1 MALLALVILAVV
13 TGVYFTDSLTE
24 SRAERLEVIA
34 QLKSL
39 QTAQLYSYLYYQ
51 IYFLASRDTVQNALT
66 YRKAGN
72 TSSNLASSAVSTMQ
86 QLLDSSG
93 TFKDARLYDLSLDTV
108 GEATAA
114 PDPTVAN
121 VTEAVVN
128 ALYPFTDNT
137 LNTTEV
143 LSRISDTGGFIAGPV
158 PQEENYFM
166 SITVP
171 VYANSSVLIT
181 TPNLSGYLTVIMNAS
196 TIEAVT
202 NTSYTT
208 DVTLISLYKP
218 VYSNVNDAILGF
230 SYVFESQYVEDKS
243 NDYNSSQNF
252 VEYDVYALESFEP
265 CYAAFVENKTVGSFT
280 HISDQGGKSVAL
292 GYSTVDV
299 LFDTWLV
306 TVEQDSST
314 FMGPT
319 YKLTKIIVGV
329 VVGISVALCLL
340 TFPLAHYFVRPI
352 IRLQNA
358 TEDITRGRGLKNFK
372 PRRKKMGL
380 FFGTR
385 WSMGWNVNDKQQ
397 QQDYPDFNEKSP
409 NNNSNN
415 NISNLNRNGDNIM
428 EFQKSSSSSFRSFGI
443 LRSTHN
449 INNINNINTSRHSYA
464 QSQDSKVHSL
474 VGSGVGSQLTSSP
487 NPYDSNQ
494 ENGFT
499 LPEIVPSKSFFV
511 DELSELTEAFNAM
524 TMELDRQY
532 QHLEDRVKART
543 KELEIAKIQADGARA
558 QAEKANEAK
567 TVFIANISHE
577 LRTPLN
583 GILGMT
589 AVALAENNIDRIH
602 DSLEL
607 IFRSGELLL
616 HILTQ
621 LLTFSKN
628 QLAKTKLEIK
638 NFGILEVASQIKS
651 IFGKNAKDHRVDLNI
666 IVKPKIFRK
675 MVLLGDSNRIIQV
688 VMNLVSNSLK
698 FTPEEGSINV
708 TIKIIGEYDEETSKI
723 SNYEKVYIKSFE
735 RSRRRNQIGNSTNKI
750 QTNKIEEITNNTTD
764 NNNTNNSKTD
774 NSNPIKISNDTS
786 RPAINTTT
794 NDNSKKG
801 DSSGSTTFITDTE
814 LSSNDQKLRDSL
826 DNDIIFNEKSNDN
839 NNNNNIHKIDNTDHE
854 KYFNSSD
861 SASTHRLSI
870 DERKYDVDD
879 INEENDDDYDDES
892 GEDNDSM
899 SFRDTDNDTQTIHTL
914 KSSIYYNALN
924 ESYKYGS
931 DNLTNRAS
939 LMNELHPG
947 LDDDEKAEL
956 NLVNKNT
963 RSNINLDK
971 DNNTDNKNN
980 NSYFDDFDVP
990 GKNSKTKVLRK
1001 PIKWV
1006 IQISVQDTG
1015 TGIDE
1020 SLQEKVFEA
1029 FVQGDQTLSRSH
1041 GGTGLGLSICKQ
1053 FAKMMN
1059 GTLSLKSKIGQGTTF
1074 TFTIPLTQIG
1084 EFEISKENEKAFYND
1099 EFSEDYPKSKRVTI
1113 LAPGESHGFRP
1124 DDGDLESKENPIKNE
1139 AHDHSSAINGS
1150 DDSSESIA
1158 DMPTGLNDGDN
1169 KAFKEFHRRSYS
1181 KESGFDDLAPNYFAK
1196 PELITRASTG
1206 TAHSALSRNSRN
1218 SINSSGS
1225 ENIISPSGITTGNLG
1240 DVSTNSGSP
1249 LRFLVAED
1257 NLVNQEV
1264 IKRMLNLEGF
1274 RNITLACDGSEA
1286 IDIVRQTLDNG
1297 DNFDLIFMD
1306 IQMPNLDGLSATRII
1321 RQTLKYSQPIV
1332 ALTAFADKSNEDDC
1346 LDAGMSGF
1354 LSKPIR
1360 RSLLRK
1366 IIYDFCPG
1374 AFNSISRNLNNSN
1387 KTSNGNNSLP
1397 PSNSSTQNSDYKL
1410 PTTIESDE

>member
-13 TGVYFTDSLTE
+13 TGVYFTESLTE

-34 QLKSL
+34 QLKSV

-72 TSSNLASSAVSTMQ
+72 TSSNLAASAVTTIQ

-93 TFKDARLYDLSLDTV
+93 TFRDARLYDLSLDTV

-121 VTEAVVN
+121 VTEAVVD
-128 ALYPFTDNT
+128 ALYPFTDT
-137 LNTTEV
+137 SLNTTTV
-143 LSRISDTGGFIAGPV
+143 LSRISDTGGYVAGPV
-158 PQEENYFM
+158 SQEENYFM

-196 TIEAVT
+196 SIEAVT
-202 NTSYTT
+202 NATYTT
-208 DVTLISLYKP
+208 DVTSISLYRP
-218 VYSNVNDAILGF
+218 VYSNTNDDILGF
-230 SYVFESQYVEDKS
+230 SYVFESQYMDDKS
-243 NDYNSSQNF
+243 VDYSYANEN
-252 VEYDVYALESFEP
+252 DVYALDSFEP

-280 HISDQGGKSVAL
+280 HITNQDGKSVAL
-292 GYSTVDV
+292 GYSTVNV

-329 VVGISVALCLL
+329 VVGISVAICLA

-352 IRLQNA
+352 IRLQYA
-358 TEDITRGRGLKNFK
+358 TEDITRGRGLRNFK

-385 WSMGWNVNDKQQ
+385 WSLGWNVKDKQE
-397 QQDYPDFNEKSP
+397 YPDYNKNEKSP

-415 NISNLNRNGDNIM
+415 NNDLNRNGENTTD
-428 EFQKSSSSSFRSFGI
+428 FQKSSSSSFRSFGI

-449 INNINNINTSRHSYA
+449 NNNNNNNNNNINNNYNTNSNRHSYA

-494 ENGFT
+494 ENEFT
-499 LPEIVPSKSFFV
+499 LPEIVPTKSLFV

-543 KELEIAKIQADGARA
+543 KELEVAKIQADAARA

-589 AVALAENNIDRIH
+589 AVALAEDDIDRIH

-666 IVKPKIFRK
+666 VVKPKLFRK

-698 FTPEEGSINV
+698 FTPEAGAINV

-723 SNYEKVYIKSFE
+723 SNYERVYIKSFG
-735 RSRRRNQIGNSTNKI
+735 RSRRRKQIENSQIENGKI
-750 QTNKIEEITNNTTD
+750 KKITNSNTTTG
-764 NNNTNNSKTD
+764 NNNNHTGGKSDISKQITTA
-774 NSNPIKISNDTS
+774 KTNDTA
-786 RPAINTTT
+786 RPDINNIT

-814 LSSNDQKLRDSL
+814 LSSNDQKLADSL
-826 DNDIIFNEKSNDN
+826 DNENIFTEKEDDN
-839 NNNNNIHKIDNTDHE
+839 NKILKIDNTDHE

-861 SASTHRLSI
+861 STSTHGLSL
-870 DERKYDVDD
+870 DVHKYDVNDTD
-879 INEENDDDYDDES
+879 KENDEES

-899 SFRDTDNDTQTIHTL
+899 SFRDTENDTRTIHTL
-914 KSSIYYNALN
+914 KSSVYYSALN
-924 ESYKYGS
+924 ESYSYGS
-931 DNLTNRAS
+931 DDFNKS
-939 LMNELHPG
+939 GLMNELDPG
-947 LDDDEKAEL
+947 LDDNEKAEL
-956 NLVNKNT
+956 DLVNKNT
-963 RSNINLDK
+963 RSNSNMDPNENI
-971 DNNTDNKNN
+971 NNTDNKNN
-980 NSYFDDFDVP
+980 SSYFDDFDVP

-1059 GTLSLKSKIGQGTTF
+1059 GTLSLKSKIGEGTTF

-1084 EFEISKENEKAFYND
+1084 EFEVSKENEKSFYND

-1124 DDGDLESKENPIKNE
+1124 DDGDLESKEAPIKGD
-1139 AHDHSSAINGS
+1139 AGDHNNTVNAS

-1158 DMPTGLNDGDN
+1158 LMPTGLNDGDN
-1169 KAFKEFHRRSYS
+1169 KAFKEFHRRTYS
-1181 KESGFDDLAPNYFAK
+1181 KESAFDDSAPNYFAK

-1206 TAHSALSRNSRN
+1206 TAHSALSKNSRN
-1218 SINSSGS
+1218 STNSSGS
-1225 ENIISPSGITTGNLG
+1225 ENITSPSGTAAANLC
-1240 DVSTNSGSP
+1240 DCSGSQA
-1249 LRFLVAED
+1249 RFLVAED

-1274 RNITLACDGSEA
+1274 VNITLACDGNEA
-1286 IDIVRQTLDNG
+1286 IDIVKQTLENG

-1332 ALTAFADKSNEDDC
+1332 ALTAFADKSNEADC

-1374 AFNSISRNLNNSN
+1374 ALNSN
-1387 KTSNGNNSLP
+1387 LKNVNSSGKSSNSNR
-1397 PSNSSTQNSDYKL
+1397 PSNSSSQNSESKL